1 MRNYAISKGR
11 NTYNCNHNR
20 SKQINKQP
28 QQKGEGLMD
37 ILKGLYK
44 APEVYASQTAKNLID
59 LIPSTDDTARKGF
72 QGEKHA
78 ILKLKNGV
86 GVANWMGPG
95 TSVINRLN
103 RGPGGDP
110 GRTTSDTACKLH
122 DIQYALAQGSKTKD
136 EQIKRVREADERMI
150 KNLNRIAKDK
160 TDSVFNIEQGR
171 KLIGAKMSLEDRGLM
186 KKGSFGGELRNIPE
200 NENILLNKAKAD
212 LEQQGYGKPADG
224 LRLKLI
230 KQHSK
235 SKMKGKGIN
244 IDFLLKFIIP
254 QIAKDLNINLKHIPI
269 NKIVDVVK
277 QIKGGNTQE
286 IIKKISPILLN
297 LFIKGHQKTQGG
309 GAMKSLIND
318 ISDDPW
324 YKKLNSKLGEA
335 LFKTF
340 RFLTKHMTGSG
351 VNKKKLYKLRGGS
364 FWESFKKGFRAVFKP
379 AASVLGTLASA
390 TGLPEI
396 GVPLTIAG
404 KLV

>member
-1 MRNYAISKGR
+1 MRGYGINKGR
-11 NTYNCNHNR
+11 STYICNHR
-20 SKQINKQP
+20 RTKEINIQS
-28 QQKGEGLMD
+28 QQSGEGLMD
-37 ILKGLYK
+37 IVKSLFK
-44 APEVYASQTAKNLID
+44 APELYASQTAKNLID
-59 LIPSTDDTARKGF
+59 LIPSTDDTARKGYP
-72 QGEKHA
+72 GEKHA
-78 ILKLKNGV
+78 ILKLKNGM
-86 GVANWMGPG
+86 GVANYMGPG
-95 TSVINRLN
+95 TQVINRLQ
-103 RGPGGDP
+103 RGDP
-110 GRTTSDTACKLH
+110 GRTTSDTTAKMH
-122 DIQYALAQGSKTKD
+122 DIQYALAQGSATKD

-150 KNLNRIAKDK
+150 KNLNRISRDK

-212 LEQQGYGKPADG
+212 LEQQGYGKPGDS
-224 LRLKLI
+224 LRLKLL
-230 KQHSK
+230 KQHSRT
-235 SKMKGKGIN
+235 KMKGKGIN
-244 IDFLLKFIIP
+244 LDFLLKFIIP
-254 QIAKDLNINLKHIPI
+254 QIAKDLNINLKHIPV
-269 NKIVDVVK
+269 NKIVDIVK
-277 QIKGGNTQE
+277 QIKGGNVQE
-286 IIKKISPILLN
+286 IIRKISPILLN
-297 LFIKGHQKTQGG
+297 LFIKGHHKTQGG

-351 VNKKKLYKLRGGS
+351 VNKKKLYKLKGGS

>member
-1 MRNYAISKGR
+1 MRGYGCITHR
-11 NTYNCNHNR
+11 NIYQCSNNR
-20 SKQINKQP
+20 KEQT
-28 QQKGEGLMD
+28 QQHGQGVMD
-37 ILKGLYK
+37 ILKSLYK
-44 APEVYASQTAKNLID
+44 APELYASQTAKNLID
-59 LIPSTDDTARKGF
+59 LIPSTDDTARKGYP
-72 QGEKHA
+72 GEKHA

-103 RGPGGDP
+103 RGPDGDP
-110 GRTTSDTACKLH
+110 GRTTSDNACKLH

-150 KNLNRIAKDK
+150 KNLNRISRDK

-212 LEQQGYGKPADG
+212 LEQQGYGKPADA
-224 LRLKLI
+224 LRLKLL

-254 QIAKDLNINLKHIPI
+254 QIAKDLNINLKHIPV
-269 NKIVDVVK
+269 NKIIDVVK

-297 LFIKGHQKTQGG
+297 LFIKGHQKQSG

-351 VNKKKLYKLRGGS
+351 VNKKKLYKLKGGS

-379 AASVLGTLASA
+379 MASVLSTGA
-390 TGLPEI
+390 TAIGLPEI
-396 GVPLTIAG
+396 GIPLGIAG
-404 KLV
+404 SLV